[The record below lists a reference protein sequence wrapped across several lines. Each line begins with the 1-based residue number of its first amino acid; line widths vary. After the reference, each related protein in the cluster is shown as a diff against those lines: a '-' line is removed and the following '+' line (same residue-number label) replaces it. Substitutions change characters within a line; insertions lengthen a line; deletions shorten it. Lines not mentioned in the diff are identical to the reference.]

1 MVELQRTLEA
11 KEAELAAAHDE
22 ARRAAALEQATATS
36 SIPPEERLS
45 ADEEAEFNLVRIALL
60 LSGSSCS
67 SWLTWRCLVLQL
79 RETVISLW
87 DELDMAPEDIIAFLR
102 YGVLL

>member
-60 LSGSSCS
+60 SFWIILQQLSHTAVPDVAVARDGDK
-67 SWLTWRCLVLQL
+67 LV
-79 RETVISLW
+79 
-87 DELDMAPEDIIAFLR
+87 
-102 YGVLL
+102 G

>member
-60 LSGSSCS
+60 
-67 SWLTWRCLVLQL
+67 
-79 RETVISLW
+79 SLW
-87 DELDMAPEDIIAFLR
+87 IILQQLSHTAVP
-102 YGVLL
+102 GVAVARDSDKLVG